1 MKALLLAVTAG
12 FLCTLTPLYAAD
24 TDDAYLVDKKSFKH
38 QYKTIALSPVDF
50 DPALHMPDRV
60 GKLLE
65 EEITRHLKKRGY
77 KVLPSTVLG
86 DIRNT
91 MATQVGGY
99 ENQATGGIDV
109 EKFRAVRRH
118 SMRELWFRHD
128 LDAIATIRVMASK
141 VPMDS
146 DQVEWHGTKQK
157 IKTSGGRRK
166 YSAEVFVSSVTFAVY
181 DQTDKLLFIYD
192 GGLESLMH
200 REGDQL
206 LPMSADQYF
215 SDEKRIKNAA
225 KIAVS
230 PI

>member
-1 MKALLLAVTAG
+1 MKTLLLAVAALLLASAA
-12 FLCTLTPLYAAD
+12 PLYAAD
-24 TDDAYLVDKKSFKH
+24 KDDAYLVDKKNFKR

-50 DPALHMPDRV
+50 DPSLQMPERV
-60 GKLLE
+60 GTLLE
-65 EEITRHLKKRGY
+65 QEITRHLEKRGY

-86 DIRNT
+86 DIRKT

-99 ENQATGGIDV
+99 VEAASGGIDV
-109 EKFRAVRRH
+109 DKFKAVRRH
-118 SMRELWFRHD
+118 SMRELWFRHE

-141 VPMDS
+141 VPIDS
-146 DQVEWHGTKQK
+146 DRVEWHGTKQK
-157 IKTSGGRRK
+157 IETSGGRRK
-166 YSAEVFVSSVTFAVY
+166 YTADVFVSSVTFAVY

-192 GGLESLMH
+192 GGLEPLMR

-206 LPMSADQYF
+206 LPMTSEHFFTD
-215 SDEKRIKNAA
+215 DKRIRSAA